1 MMKTCTSLLLS
12 GVALAIAVPVGAQ
25 TPTPPG
31 ALNAPAPLIAIYR
44 EEVRPGKGAAHAANE
59 TAWAGA
65 FAKAEVPVYWLGMT
79 TVTGPNEAWFLE
91 AQDSYEA
98 FERGQQV
105 VEAHA
110 TLRAES
116 DAFSAN
122 ESDILTRSSMIIARY
137 RPGLSYQADVRLPD
151 MRYMAVDVVR
161 VKPGRI
167 PDYSEVW
174 RDIVAAH
181 KTANMNEHWA
191 VYQVETGM
199 ADGTFLFFYPH
210 KSLAEADAAGPM
222 HGSDAFADAMGER
235 GRQKSREVQAS
246 VVETSARYYFR
257 LSPAMSTLPKTWAD
271 ADPFWN
277 RPAPVVA
284 QADRNRKK

>member
-12 GVALAIAVPVGAQ
+12 GVAVAIAVPVGAQ

-31 ALNAPAPLIAIYR
+31 ALNAPAPLVAIYR
-44 EEVRPGKGAAHAANE
+44 EEVRPGKGAAHEANE
-59 TAWAGA
+59 TSWAGA

-79 TVTGPNEAWFLE
+79 SVTGPNEAWFLE

-110 TLRAES
+110 TLRADS

-122 ESDILTRSSMIIARY
+122 ESDILVRSSMIIARY

-161 VKPGRI
+161 VKPGHI
-167 PDYSEVW
+167 PDYAEVW

-222 HGSDAFADAMGER
+222 HGSDAFGDAMGER
-235 GRQKSREVQAS
+235 GRQKSREVQAR

-257 LSPAMSTLPKTWAD
+257 LSPAMSTLPKTWSD

-284 QADRNRKK
+284 QADRNKKK

>member
-12 GVALAIAVPVGAQ
+12 GVALAIAVPVAAQ
-25 TPTPPG
+25 TPPR
-31 ALNAPAPLIAIYR
+31 ALNAPAPLVAIYR

-110 TLRAES
+110 TLRLES

-257 LSPAMSTLPKTWAD
+257 LSPGMSTLPKTWAD

-277 RPAPVVA
+277 RPVPVVA